1 MIGSWIGFGLNVMCL
16 VAEFYVSVAPKD
28 AQTFFENY
36 LAGPLIIG
44 LFIFWMIYTK
54 INKDPKLDRG
64 AWFVQVQDMDIFSNM
79 RDSAL
84 DVDLPP
90 KVVYNTWGEW
100 FKAAPIRIVR
110 SIF

>member
-1 MIGSWIGFGLNVMCL
+1 
-16 VAEFYVSVAPKD
+16 
-28 AQTFFENY
+28 
-36 LAGPLIIG
+36 
-44 LFIFWMIYTK
+44 
-54 INKDPKLDRG
+54 
-64 AWFVQVQDMDIFSNM
+64 VQVQDMDIFSNM

-100 FKAAPIRIVR
+100 FKAAPMRIVR